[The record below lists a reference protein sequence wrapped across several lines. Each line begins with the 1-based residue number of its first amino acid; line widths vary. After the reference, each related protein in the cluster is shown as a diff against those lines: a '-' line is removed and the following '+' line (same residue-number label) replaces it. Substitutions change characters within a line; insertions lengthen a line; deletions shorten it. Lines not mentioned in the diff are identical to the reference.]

1 VELFDNIKTAPYSVS
16 TTQQPLTLE
25 LIMITILAL
34 VIRVLM
40 ALVTPTHV
48 DVVVIP
54 PMPQY
59 SADELFEE
67 CLCDECCYEEAVKA
81 YADEFTAL
89 FNSYTYKLSKNGR
102 SMINGKFVAMG
113 AK

>member
-1 VELFDNIKTAPYSVS
+1 
-16 TTQQPLTLE
+16 
-25 LIMITILAL
+25 MITIIAL

-40 ALVTPTHV
+40 ALVIPTHA

-54 PMPQY
+54 ERPSY
-59 SADELFEE
+59 SPEIIEE
-67 CLCDECCYEEAVKA
+67 QEWSEYHEIAYREYE
-81 YADEFTAL
+81 DEFTAL

>member
-1 VELFDNIKTAPYSVS
+1 
-16 TTQQPLTLE
+16 
-25 LIMITILAL
+25 MITIIAL

-40 ALVTPTHV
+40 ALVTPTHA

-54 PMPQY
+54 PMPNY
-59 SADELFEE
+59 SPEVIEAQEWAEYHE
-67 CLCDECCYEEAVKA
+67 IAYREYE
-81 YADEFTAL
+81 DEFTAL
-89 FNSYTYKLSKNGR
+89 FNSYSYKLSKNGR